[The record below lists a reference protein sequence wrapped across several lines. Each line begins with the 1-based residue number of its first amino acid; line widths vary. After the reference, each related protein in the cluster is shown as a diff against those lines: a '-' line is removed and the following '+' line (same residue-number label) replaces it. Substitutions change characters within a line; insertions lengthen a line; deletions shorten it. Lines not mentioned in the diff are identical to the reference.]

1 MKRKQQS
8 PTYEEKGVRY
18 MMCSCGN
25 YISVGE
31 TAVSVTCPTC
41 VKRKIMI
48 NFPELHEDKPK
59 RKSTGRPAG
68 WHFMVEFVD
77 VNGNVF
83 HKGVEQPKLKGTLPP
98 TKIKPKKKTKRRSK
112 EQIVLDRHNKKKE
125 VLRKAKKKLS
135 KKIERQ

>member
-1 MKRKQQS
+1 
-8 PTYEEKGVRY
+8 

-25 YISVGE
+25 YIPVGE

-41 VKRKIMI
+41 VNRKIMI

-112 EQIVLDRHNKKKE
+112 EQILLDRHNKKKE

>member
-1 MKRKQQS
+1 
-8 PTYEEKGVRY
+8 

-41 VKRKIMI
+41 VNRKIMI

-112 EQIVLDRHNKKKE
+112 EQILLDRHNKKKE
-125 VLRKAKKKLS
+125 ILKKAKKKLS
-135 KKIERQ
+135 SKIDR

>member
-25 YISVGE
+25 YIPVGE

-41 VKRKIMI
+41 VNRKIMI

-112 EQIVLDRHNKKKE
+112 EQILLDRHNKKKE

>member
-41 VKRKIMI
+41 VNRKIMI

-98 TKIKPKKKTKRRSK
+98 TKIKPKKKTRRRSK
-112 EQIVLDRHNKKKE
+112 EQILLDRHNKKKE

>member
-31 TAVSVTCPTC
+31 NAVSVTCPTC
-41 VKRKIMI
+41 VNRKIMI

-112 EQIVLDRHNKKKE
+112 EQILLDRHNKKKE
-125 VLRKAKKKLS
+125 ILKKAKKKLS
-135 KKIERQ
+135 SKIER

>member
-41 VKRKIMI
+41 VNRKIMI
-48 NFPELHEDKPK
+48 NFPELQEDKPK

-112 EQIVLDRHNKKKE
+112 EQILLDRHNKKKE
-125 VLRKAKKKLS
+125 ILKKAKKKLS
-135 KKIERQ
+135 SKIER

>member
-41 VKRKIMI
+41 VNRKIMI

-83 HKGVEQPKLKGTLPP
+83 HKGVDQPKLKGTLPP

-112 EQIVLDRHNKKKE
+112 EQILLDRHNKKKE
-125 VLRKAKKKLS
+125 ILKKAKKKLS
-135 KKIERQ
+135 SKIER

>member
-1 MKRKQQS
+1 
-8 PTYEEKGVRY
+8 
-18 MMCSCGN
+18 
-25 YISVGE
+25 
-31 TAVSVTCPTC
+31 
-41 VKRKIMI
+41 MI

-112 EQIVLDRHNKKKE
+112 EQILLDRHNKKKE

>member
-1 MKRKQQS
+1 
-8 PTYEEKGVRY
+8 

-41 VKRKIMI
+41 VNRKIMI

-83 HKGVEQPKLKGTLPP
+83 HKGVEQPKLKRKLPT
-98 TKIKPKKKTKRRSK
+98 TKINLKRKQKEEVKNKYFLIDIIKRKKF
-112 EQIVLDRHNKKKE
+112 
-125 VLRKAKKKLS
+125 
-135 KKIERQ
+135 

>member
-41 VKRKIMI
+41 VNRKIMI

-83 HKGVEQPKLKGTLPP
+83 HKGVEQPNLKGTLPP

-112 EQIVLDRHNKKKE
+112 EQILLDRHNKKKE
-125 VLRKAKKKLS
+125 ILKKAKKKLS
-135 KKIERQ
+135 SKIER

>member
-1 MKRKQQS
+1 MNKKQKQ
-8 PTYEEKGVRY
+8 PEYNEKGVRY

-41 VKRKIMI
+41 VNRKIMI

-112 EQIVLDRHNKKKE
+112 EQILLDRHNKKKE
-125 VLRKAKKKLS
+125 ILKKAKKKLS
-135 KKIERQ
+135 SKIER

>member
-1 MKRKQQS
+1 
-8 PTYEEKGVRY
+8 

-41 VKRKIMI
+41 VNRKIMI

-112 EQIVLDRHNKKKE
+112 EQILLDRHNKKKE
-125 VLRKAKKKLS
+125 ILKKAKKKLS

>member
-41 VKRKIMI
+41 VNRKIMI

-59 RKSTGRPAG
+59 RKSTGRHAG

-112 EQIVLDRHNKKKE
+112 EQILLDRHNKKKE
-125 VLRKAKKKLS
+125 ILKKAKKKLS
-135 KKIERQ
+135 SKIER

>member
-1 MKRKQQS
+1 
-8 PTYEEKGVRY
+8 

-41 VKRKIMI
+41 VNRKIMI

-112 EQIVLDRHNKKKE
+112 EQILLDRHNKKKE

>member
-1 MKRKQQS
+1 
-8 PTYEEKGVRY
+8 

-41 VKRKIMI
+41 VNRKIMI

-68 WHFMVEFVD
+68 WHFMAEFVD

-83 HKGVEQPKLKGTLPP
+83 HKCVEQPKLKGTLPP

-112 EQIVLDRHNKKKE
+112 EQILLDRHNKKKE
-125 VLRKAKKKLS
+125 ILKKAKKKLS
-135 KKIERQ
+135 SKIER

>member
-41 VKRKIMI
+41 VNRKIMI

-83 HKGVEQPKLKGTLPP
+83 HKGVEHPKLKGTLPP

-112 EQIVLDRHNKKKE
+112 EQILLDRHNKKKE
-125 VLRKAKKKLS
+125 ILKKAKKKLS
-135 KKIERQ
+135 SKIER

>member
-1 MKRKQQS
+1 MKQTQ
-8 PTYEEKGVRY
+8 PEYTEKGVRY

-41 VKRKIMI
+41 VNRKIMI

-112 EQIVLDRHNKKKE
+112 EQILLDRHNKKKE

>member
-1 MKRKQQS
+1 
-8 PTYEEKGVRY
+8 

-41 VKRKIMI
+41 VNRKIMI

-77 VNGNVF
+77 ANGNVF

-112 EQIVLDRHNKKKE
+112 EQILLDRHNKKKE

>member
-1 MKRKQQS
+1 
-8 PTYEEKGVRY
+8 

-41 VKRKIMI
+41 VNRKIMI

-112 EQIVLDRHNKKKE
+112 EQILLDRHNKKKE

-135 KKIERQ
+135 KKVERQ

>member
-1 MKRKQQS
+1 
-8 PTYEEKGVRY
+8 

-41 VKRKIMI
+41 VNRKIMI

-112 EQIVLDRHNKKKE
+112 EQILLDRHNKKKE
-125 VLRKAKKKLS
+125 ILKKAKKKLS
-135 KKIERQ
+135 SKIER